1 MAIPFVVAAGLA
13 VLVSAKVVSWI
24 YNVKTEEE
32 QKKQHHERKRA
43 EVIRARAAAARQQ
56 QAAER
61 LKLLRQMGQEHAQFL
76 RESIHGC
83 HLAVADVPAELVKLE
98 RMIGEEVVHKT
109 SSPYRKSA
117 LRREYARIE
126 DAIVRMREYLRYLDH
141 MQARIQSLLQKGA
154 FEDLLELGAA
164 EPLLPVDWLYPGK
177 LVLVCMDEL
186 GQPLPRFQHRISF
199 GKDDSAQ
206 KALALTYGDD
216 IPVLIKSVHKRY
228 EELFYG
234 CVARGAVYYHHI
246 MQGEPTAFVVERIV
260 GNNAMGT
267 LCEGIVR
274 ACLPMS
280 QLKHPGVRLLSGQKI
295 LVYPTGYDLC
305 LSRNPFDDRSQAIE
319 VSEFNYQARGAQS
332 YQQLYL
338 EVDERLLEDVSDQGF
353 YDLEEHWTLL
363 GYSSA
368 TGEISLAKA
377 SIQIDCVVREADE
390 MLEVRKLTQTGSL
403 LIGLDTPFR
412 FTLIAQ
418 RLAKAEKVGWSYG
431 VQEFV
436 RFCAQSA
443 LDLNES
449 PERLAQS
456 RFYQRWE
463 QVIAY
468 QRRRE
473 ESALLEFPLELAHRE
488 EGILTVQRS
497 SLPWQVQEQFDLVFD
512 KLGEVLSENNTLSS
526 DHCVR
531 LQLWDEQRSEYI
543 PALRFDR
550 RNRPLYVRR
559 KDCISIEGN
568 FLLPDDE
575 APMLRLLINIP
586 SASLKR
592 QSQALEDFFQDRLV
606 NPALKNILLA
616 PEYYLP
622 KQEVHPMPVSWSGTL
637 DDSQKRVVELA
648 LREQNIA
655 LIQGPPGAGKT
666 TAIVEILYQL
676 FHQQPHRRVLVVS
689 QQNTA
694 VDNALGKF
702 LEKHSNSLEQPIQ
715 AIRIGNAEKISPA
728 IQPLAFDRQFAN
740 FLSELEARAINA
752 SVRLPEAE
760 SNLCHVW
767 CATLKQTMQ
776 SRTGQEEFFITLLG
790 DRNVVGAT
798 CVGLATNKG
807 GIDQLQFDVAII
819 DEAGRATV
827 PEILIPILRSK
838 KVILVGDHYQ
848 LPPSIAPLLRD
859 DDASQALSFL
869 RDNFLSGSFFELMF
883 ERLPEVCREVLDKQ
897 YRMAP
902 VIGNLVANLFYDRR
916 GQRVLFNGHPDSH
929 FEPDYLLEH
938 SIYWVDVK
946 GRQQQPH
953 HSMSKENVREADA
966 ITDFLMDLAEKANH
980 PISVAVITPYSAQK
994 ERVRKQLRDFGWKDG
1009 QLGFLRVEVDTVD
1022 AFQGSEADVVCYS
1035 TVRTEGSLNFILDR
1049 KRLNV
1054 ACSRAK
1060 LHLMFFGDIHYLR
1073 NWRTKKKEGVN
1084 LFSKIMKYASTKPVV
1099 FRGKNPLASENFAS
1113 ADSVCSDRLG
1123 A

>member
-1 MAIPFVVAAGLA
+1 MAIPFVLAAGVA

-32 QKKQHHERKRA
+32 QNKQRHERKRS
-43 EVIRARAAAARQQ
+43 EEIRARADAARKQQ
-56 QAAER
+56 GAER
-61 LKLLRQMGQEHAQFL
+61 LKLLRQMGREHAQFL

-83 HLAVADVPAELVKLE
+83 RLAVADLPDELIKLE
-98 RMIGEEVVHKT
+98 TMIGEEVVDKT

-126 DAIVRMREYLRYLDH
+126 DAIVRMREYQRYLDYL
-141 MQARIQSLLQKGA
+141 QARIQSLLQDEA
-154 FEDLLELGAA
+154 FEDLLHLDAA
-164 EPLLPVDWLYPGK
+164 EPLLPLDWLYSGK
-177 LVLVCMDEL
+177 LVLVSMDEL

-199 GKDDSAQ
+199 GQDDSAQ
-206 KALALTYGDD
+206 KALALSYGDD
-216 IPVLIKSVHKRY
+216 IPVLIKSVHKHY
-228 EELFYG
+228 EKLFYG
-234 CVARGAVYYHHI
+234 CVARGTVYYNHI
-246 MQGEPTAFVVERIV
+246 MQGEPIEFVVERILR
-260 GNNAMGT
+260 NNAIGT
-267 LCEGIVR
+267 LCEGMVR

-280 QLKHPGVRLLSGQKI
+280 QLKHPGVRLLPGQKI
-295 LVYPTGYDLC
+295 FVYPTAYDLC
-305 LSRNPFDDRSQAIE
+305 LSKNPFDERSRAIE

-332 YQQLYL
+332 YQQIYL
-338 EVDERLLEDVSDQGF
+338 EVDEHLLKVVSDQGF
-353 YDLEEHWTLL
+353 YDVEEPWTLL
-363 GYSSA
+363 SYSST

-377 SIQIDCVVREADE
+377 SVQLDCVARKDGEV
-390 MLEVRKLTQTGSL
+390 LEVRKLTQTGSL

-412 FTLIAQ
+412 FTIIAQ
-418 RLAKAEKVGWSYG
+418 RLAKAEKVGWAYG
-431 VQEFV
+431 VHEFL

-449 PERLAQS
+449 TERMAQS

-468 QRRRE
+468 QRSRE
-473 ESALLEFPLELAHRE
+473 ERVSLEFPLELTRRE
-488 EGILTVQRS
+488 ENALILHRGR
-497 SLPWQVQEQFDLVFD
+497 LPSQDQEQFDIVFD
-512 KLGEVLSENNTLSS
+512 KLGEVLSEKNTLNP
-526 DHCVR
+526 DYCVR
-531 LQLWDEQRSEYI
+531 LQRWDELRSEYI
-543 PALRFDR
+543 PAMRFER
-550 RNRPLYVRR
+550 RNRPLYVRQ
-559 KDCISIEGN
+559 KDSICIDGN
-568 FLLPDDE
+568 FLLPDNE
-575 APMLRLLINIP
+575 AAMLRLSINIP

-606 NPALKNILLA
+606 NPALKNILLS
-616 PEYYLP
+616 PEQYLP
-622 KQEVHPMPVSWSGTL
+622 EQDARLTPVSWSGAL
-637 DDSQKRVVELA
+637 DNSQKRVVELA
-648 LREQNIA
+648 LRERNIA

-676 FHQQPHRRVLVVS
+676 FRQWPHRRVLVVS

-702 LEKHSNSLEQPIQ
+702 LEKHSHSLEQPIQ
-715 AIRIGNAEKISPA
+715 AIRIGNMEKMSPA
-728 IQPLAFDRQFAN
+728 IQPLGFDQQHAS
-740 FLSELEARAINA
+740 FLAELEARAINA
-752 SVRLPEAE
+752 AVRLPEAE

-767 CATLKQTMQ
+767 CATLKQAMQ
-776 SRTGQEEFFITLLG
+776 SRSGQEEFFITLLG

-838 KVILVGDHYQ
+838 KVVLVGDHHQ

-859 DDASQALSFL
+859 DDATQALSFL

-902 VIGNLVANLFYDRR
+902 VIGNLVANLFYSRR
-916 GQRVLFNGHPDSH
+916 GQRMLFNGHPDSH
-929 FEPDYLLEH
+929 FEPNYLLKQ

-953 HSMSKENVREADA
+953 HSMSKENVCEASA
-966 ITDFLMDLAEKANH
+966 ITDFLADLAERVH
-980 PISVAVITPYSAQK
+980 RPISVAVITPYSAQK
-994 ERVRKQLRDFGWKDG
+994 ERVRKQLRDLGWQDG
-1009 QLGFLRVEVDTVD
+1009 QLGLLRIEVDTVD

-1060 LHLMFFGDIHYLR
+1060 LHLLFFGDIHYLR
-1073 NWRTKKKEGVN
+1073 NWRAKKKEGVN
-1084 LFSKIMKYASTKPVV
+1084 LFSEIMKYASTEPVV
-1099 FRGKNPLASENFAS
+1099 FRGEDPSRLVSFSS
-1113 ADSVCSDRLG
+1113 ADSV
-1123 A
+1123 